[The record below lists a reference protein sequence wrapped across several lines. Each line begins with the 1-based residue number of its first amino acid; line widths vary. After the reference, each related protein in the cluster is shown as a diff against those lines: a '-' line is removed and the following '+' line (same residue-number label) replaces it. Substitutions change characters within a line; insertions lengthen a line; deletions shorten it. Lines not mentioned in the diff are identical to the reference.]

1 MDMVK
6 ELHKVVVVNF
16 QIFHQ
21 NIFIQLIRIL
31 LMNKEWILHDTDTWT
46 KTSTR
51 TSHMYVGKGSI
62 DNCFI

>member
-31 LMNKEWILHDTDTWT
+31 LMNKEWTLHDTDTR
-46 KTSTR
+46 TR
-51 TSHMYVGKGSI
+51 TSTGTSQIYVGKGFI
-62 DNCFI
+62 DEMF